1 MVERSSDVLS
11 QFGTM
16 SSDGVTSR
24 RSAAMRVAIIGVG
37 NVGKALGSAA
47 VAAGHSV
54 VLTAS
59 DPAHAVAA
67 AQAVGATAAASNAE
81 AVRGADLVVLAVPGG
96 AVRAVAAEIAD
107 AVGSGVVVDSTNPLN
122 ATYSDLDIQGV
133 SRGSAGPASL
143 GEGGQG
149 LQHRV
154 RVAVGGADGERR
166 VP

>member
-16 SSDGVTSR
+16 SSDGVSSR
-24 RSAAMRVAIIGVG
+24 RSAAMRDAIIGVG
-37 NVGKALGSAA
+37 NVGKELGSAA
-47 VAAGHSV
+47 V
-54 VLTAS
+54 
-59 DPAHAVAA
+59 
-67 AQAVGATAAASNAE
+67 AVGATAAASNAE

-133 SRGSAGPASL
+133 SRGSAGPAS
-143 GEGGQG
+143 
-149 LQHRV
+149 
-154 RVAVGGADGERR
+154 
-166 VP
+166 

>member
-1 MVERSSDVLS
+1 
-11 QFGTM
+11 
-16 SSDGVTSR
+16 
-24 RSAAMRVAIIGVG
+24 MRVAIIGVG

-133 SRGSAGPASL
+133 SGAADLQALLAL